1 LIKKEKPLVGRDV
14 FSKIK
19 LKLKL
24 KLKKFG
30 GPYFKNW
37 KFGFELC

>member
-24 KLKKFG
+24 KLKIKKIWRSLFQKLEIW
-30 GPYFKNW
+30 F
-37 KFGFELC
+37 

>member
-24 KLKKFG
+24 KLKIKKFWRSL
-30 GPYFKNW
+30 FQKLEIW
-37 KFGFELC
+37 F